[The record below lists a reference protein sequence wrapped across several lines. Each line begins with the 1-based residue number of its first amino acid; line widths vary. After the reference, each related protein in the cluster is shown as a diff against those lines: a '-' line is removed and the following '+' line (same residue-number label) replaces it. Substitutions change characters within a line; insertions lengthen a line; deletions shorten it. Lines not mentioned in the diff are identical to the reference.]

1 MTFSTKITT
10 SVCSIFLLI
19 AGIAAPAQAVAAVD
33 ENPSEASAV
42 QPQAIDWG
50 NVLAQYNS
58 AIECNFWL
66 HTKWIPKYP
75 SYSLGC
81 LENRPAG
88 NWVVQRFVA
97 F

>member
-1 MTFSTKITT
+1 MKFSTKITA
-10 SVCSIFLLI
+10 SICSIFLLI
-19 AGIAAPAQAVAAVD
+19 SGISVPAQAVAAVN
-33 ENPSEASAV
+33 ETPSAAPAV
-42 QPQAIDWG
+42 KPQNIDWG

-58 AIECNFWL
+58 IIECNFWL

-75 SYSLGC
+75 DYSLAC
-81 LENRPAG
+81 LENKPAG